1 MQVVDIGI
9 RSKLS
14 HRKLKFFKVLRKFS
28 QSKSRN
34 SGKNQDF
41 FQKAYDK
48 KYKGKSN
55 RVINELNVHT
65 FYAFFILVCRVFYI
79 HLLNINKNKHF
90 LLLTFALIN

>member
-14 HRKLKFFKVLRKFS
+14 HRKLKFFKVLRRFS

-41 FQKAYDK
+41 FPKTLLSNLKFSVIGKAYDK

-65 FYAFFILVCRVFYI
+65 FYAFLYLCVGYFIYI
-79 HLLNINKNKHF
+79 Y
-90 LLLTFALIN
+90 

>member
-48 KYKGKSN
+48 RYKGKSN

-65 FYAFFILVCRVFYI
+65 FYAFLYLCVGYFIYI
-79 HLLNINKNKHF
+79 Y
-90 LLLTFALIN
+90 